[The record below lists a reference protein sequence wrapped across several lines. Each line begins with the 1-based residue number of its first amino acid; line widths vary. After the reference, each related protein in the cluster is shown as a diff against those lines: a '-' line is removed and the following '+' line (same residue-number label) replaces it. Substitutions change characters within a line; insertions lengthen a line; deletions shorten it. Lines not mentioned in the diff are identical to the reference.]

1 MLRACR
7 AKSIR
12 CFHTRQGYR
21 PDLADLSAFA
31 RRKFERAGVTV
42 GAAGPLGRLFVRGEP
57 GSEIVEDARPRE
69 GEPVIDKT
77 ANDAFIGTDLD
88 RLLRC
93 AGVRHLVVVGN
104 TLDCCVH
111 STLRHAN
118 DLDYETLLLADCC
131 GCVDAKLADQMIESV
146 MVEGGLFGAVAT
158 SHDLLACLGA
168 LDVVGGGQTRRK
180 ATPPTSTRGSPAS
193 SPIRLA
199 TKAAVTPPP
208 AKGLP
213 F

>member
-21 PDLADLSAFA
+21 PDLADLSAYA
-31 RRKFERAGVTV
+31 RRKFKRAGVTV

-57 GSEIVEDARPRE
+57 GSEIVEAARPHE
-69 GEPVIDKT
+69 GEPVVDKT
-77 ANDAFIGTDLD
+77 ANDAFVGTDLD

-118 DLDYETLLLADCC
+118 DL
-131 GCVDAKLADQMIESV
+131 
-146 MVEGGLFGAVAT
+146 GLFQRRAT
-158 SHDLLACLGA
+158 GVFFRVNFA
-168 LDVVGGGQTRRK
+168 
-180 ATPPTSTRGSPAS
+180 
-193 SPIRLA
+193 
-199 TKAAVTPPP
+199 
-208 AKGLP
+208 
-213 F
+213 